1 MKIVIWNKPSAFLEH
16 TQILLKDKYTIEQF
30 RIHKIESEI

>member
-16 TQILLKDKYTIEQF
+16 TQILLKDKYTI
-30 RIHKIESEI
+30 IHKIESEI